1 MTRRHRTPRPV
12 AAQSVTRCAPPDPAA
27 AHTVVLTSRVH
38 TGSHEQAGVRRRA
51 VLRAVAGAA
60 AAAPVA
66 SCGWLDDSPD
76 PPPAPDPLAPLVA
89 ETAMLA
95 ARYASAATAQP
106 TLAAWLTPIAEAH
119 TAHAA
124 ELSRLTGTALPS
136 TMAVVST
143 SGSPARTLDE
153 LRQTETAARDAA
165 VAACLSAPVDR
176 AVLVGTIAAA
186 RATHLEA
193 LK

>member
-51 VLRAVAGAA
+51 VLRAVAVAA

-106 TLAAWLTPIAEAH
+106 TLAALLTPIAEAH

-124 ELSRLTGTALPS
+124 ELAGSPGRRCRARWPWRRL
-136 TMAVVST
+136 

-153 LRQTETAARDAA
+153 LRQAETAARDTA
-165 VAACLSAPVDR
+165 VAACLSAPADR

>member
-38 TGSHEQAGVRRRA
+38 TGSHEQVGVRRRA
-51 VLRAVAGAA
+51 VLRAVAVAA

-66 SCGWLDDSPD
+66 SCGWLDGDPD
-76 PPPAPDPLAPLVA
+76 PPPTPDPIAPMVA
-89 ETAMLA
+89 ETATLA
-95 ARYASAATAQP
+95 ARYEVAARTQP
-106 TLAAWLTPIAEAH
+106 TLAGRLTPIAAAH

-124 ELSRLTGTALPS
+124 ELSRLTSTALPS
-136 TMAVVST
+136 AMTVVSA
-143 SGSPARTLDE
+143 SGSPAETLDE
-153 LRQTETAARDAA
+153 LRQAETAARDAA
-165 VAACLSAPVDR
+165 VAACLSAPADR